1 MPRGKERGK
10 VGAKDFFKSS
20 WPLGPISFFLIKKK
34 ESRACEPMNT
44 AKNNKQQMNNIKAA

>member
-34 ESRACEPMNT
+34 E
-44 AKNNKQQMNNIKAA
+44 KIKAA